1 MSSLFCG
8 LCHPVHTCYYL
19 LDHLSSI
26 GKKREDEKG
35 EIVVGGIITY
45 IARRFEVGEDKGIN
59 RIKGTNRLDVDT
71 LTAMLMIKPQH
82 GRITFELKLNEPH
95 ILFVLPNP
103 PRTDPEV
110 EENLLY
116 FGVDQQ
122 VPEDHNIGHEDAEHM
137 QEETFDNE
145 RWHGCKRRSRG

>member
-1 MSSLFCG
+1 MLWAM
-8 LCHPVHTCYYL
+8 LYDHPVNTCYYL

-26 GKKREDEKG
+26 GKKRAYEKG
-35 EIVVGGIITY
+35 EILVGGIITY
-45 IARRFEVGEDKGIN
+45 IARRFGVGENKGIN
-59 RIKGTNRLDVDT
+59 RIEGNNKLDIDT
-71 LTAMLMIKPQH
+71 LTAMFMIKPQP
-82 GRITFELKLNEPH
+82 GRITFELKLNAPH

-103 PRTDPEV
+103 PRTDPKV

-122 VPEDHNIGHEDAEHM
+122 VPEDHDIGHEDAEHM

-145 RWHGCKRRSRG
+145 RWAWMQAED